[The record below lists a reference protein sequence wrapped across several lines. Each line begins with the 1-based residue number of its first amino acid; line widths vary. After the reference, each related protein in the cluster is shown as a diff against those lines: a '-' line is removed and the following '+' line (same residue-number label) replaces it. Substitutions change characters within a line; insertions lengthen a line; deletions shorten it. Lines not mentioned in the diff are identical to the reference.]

1 MYLLYICI
9 GDIRQL
15 TEQNE
20 AIRKEKAEIEA
31 KLAAQQ
37 IEKNQLISLYGYYA
51 VIIFSLGQNC

>member
-31 KLAAQQ
+31 KLAAEQ

-51 VIIFSLGQNC
+51 VIIFSLG